1 MAGWNSPLGIKES
14 FGGTGVFE
22 YEPISEHYL
31 KTLKFENNV
40 DWVTPTSYS
49 PPPFSA
55 EARLPGEF
63 GDLSNLSL
71 DPLLDGNRTDIF
83 SGQLGSQVFAYPV
96 DIDIEQD
103 HLEIDEMKYSRPGTG
118 AGDSENPVRGS
129 AQNAAGPGASV
140 ASYIIGSTIILP
152 MPKAADA
159 SGAEWGKNEITGDE
173 MNRSSQSAG
182 YKGIFR
188 RQGKRNRERREQNE
202 ATYGTSQM
210 DTSGFDSKNPVRS
223 GAQDSGARVRGGQ
236 RNWINYAMSREWI
249 LRGKTAAKNLGTN
262 VTASSLLA
270 RERGQVLNPNAE
282 LLFQGPSLRSFEFTW
297 LMVARSPDEGKS
309 IRKIIKRFKQ
319 GAAPKWNNTAL
330 LETPSIWQLSY
341 KRGREPLKTANKF
354 RQCALVSIT
363 VDYAPDG
370 IWSSYEEDSQPVAV
384 RMGLSFKELRAIYQS
399 DQLEG
404 DEKGQMDSVGY

>member
-1 MAGWNSPLGIKES
+1 
-14 FGGTGVFE
+14 
-22 YEPISEHYL
+22 
-31 KTLKFENNV
+31 
-40 DWVTPTSYS
+40 
-49 PPPFSA
+49 
-55 EARLPGEF
+55 
-63 GDLSNLSL
+63 
-71 DPLLDGNRTDIF
+71 
-83 SGQLGSQVFAYPV
+83 
-96 DIDIEQD
+96 
-103 HLEIDEMKYSRPGTG
+103 
-118 AGDSENPVRGS
+118 
-129 AQNAAGPGASV
+129 
-140 ASYIIGSTIILP
+140 

-159 SGAEWGKNEITGDE
+159 GGAEWGKNEITGDE
-173 MNRSSQSAG
+173 MNRSTRASG
-182 YKGIFR
+182 YKGLYR
-188 RQGKRNRERREQNE
+188 RQGKKNRDRMEQNE
-202 ATYGTSQM
+202 GTYGTSG
-210 DTSGFDSKNPVRS
+210 TGGES
-223 GAQDSGARVRGGQ
+223 GAQDSRQQ
-236 RNWINYAMSREWI
+236 RSRNRTNYFWDREWM
-249 LRGKTAAKNLGTN
+249 LRGKTAAKNLGSN

-270 RERGQVLNPNAE
+270 RERGQILNPNAE

-341 KRGREPLKTANKF
+341 KRGRTPLKTANKF

-384 RMGLSFKELRAIYQS
+384 RMGLSFKELRAIYQT